1 MVISFQ
7 VLEIAEIV
15 YLEPNKDL
23 KDKSTKQ
30 NKKSIS
36 EIAQIYAMVTQGF
49 VEMIT
54 LTLVGFFVGKYAI
67 KQETWAAILAVFGAI
82 IGLIIFLMLLFKLK
96 LGGDSHG
103 TTE

>member
-1 MVISFQ
+1 MKITTKGKHAVRVMID
-7 VLEIAEIV
+7 IARSEREYV
-15 YLEPNKDL
+15 
-23 KDKSTKQ
+23 
-30 NKKSIS
+30 SIS

-103 TTE
+103 TTK